1 VNGISDIMIQA
12 AELIKYSAHTVA
24 FTGSGI
30 SVESGI
36 PPFRGGNGLWTKYDP
51 GFLDINFFHNHPE
64 KSWPLIKEI
73 FCDYYGKV
81 KPNAA
86 HFSLATMEKTGL
98 LHSVI
103 TQNIDNLHQEAGSRL
118 VYELHGSCRYLVC
131 EKCLKKY
138 PVSAIDLAKL
148 PPLCS
153 VCGAVLKPDFVFF
166 GEPLQEPA
174 NTDSLAEVRNARVF
188 LLIGTSGEVMPSS
201 LIPIEAKK
209 NKSKIIEINTA
220 PSNYS
225 SKITDI
231 FIQGKATEIMEELL
245 FILTGIVL

>member
-1 VNGISDIMIQA
+1 MNGISDNLFWA
-12 AELIKYSAHTVA
+12 AELIKYSTHTVA

-36 PPFRGGNGLWTKYDP
+36 PPFRGKNELWINYDP
-51 GFLDINFFHNHPE
+51 VFLDIGYFHQYPE
-64 KSWPLIKEI
+64 KSWPLIKKL
-73 FCDYYGKV
+73 FCDYYGNV
-81 KPNAA
+81 KPNTAHLALAA
-86 HFSLATMEKTGL
+86 LEKTGL

-138 PVSAIDLAKL
+138 PVSEIDLTKL
-148 PPLCS
+148 PPMCS

-174 NTDSLAEVRNARVF
+174 STSSLTEAKKARVF
-188 LLIGTSGEVMPSS
+188 IIIGTTGEVMPSS
-201 LIPIEAKK
+201 LIPLEAKK
-209 NKSKIIEINTA
+209 KKSLQFWF
-220 PSNYS
+220 SL
-225 SKITDI
+225 I
-231 FIQGKATEIMEELL
+231 FISL
-245 FILTGIVL
+245 